1 MRRGSA
7 CTRSSGRTTKRLSKI
22 TSEPPL
28 RIARIS
34 KILKPACASSRIDT
48 AMAEN
53 ESRVPTI
60 QRTTRG
66 ILLLATG

>member
-1 MRRGSA
+1 M
-7 CTRSSGRTTKRLSKI
+7 

-34 KILKPACASSRIDT
+34 KILKPPRDSSRIDT
-48 AMAEN
+48 AMTEN
-53 ESRVPTI
+53 DSSVPTI

-66 ILLLATG
+66 MLLLAG